1 MKRHTYATSASHAR
15 SQRSSWGRLR
25 GRDRTGAGAG
35 AAARAPLSG
44 GNHKSLG
51 AKPAQEQQAAGS
63 SSCGIKTV
71 SAADCL
77 PGREV
82 GIGWHNTFTHDL
94 FGQAWMQC
102 STQSGTGKR
111 KPSKLAQ
118 KLCTICKQ
126 LQFFLLFS
134 FSFSFSFSFAN
145 SHSATS
151 PVTSTRGE
159 AKRLLAFWPIVSL
172 LQTRTSTT
180 LESDWKRCLSVL
192 RAFASE
198 RAVKV

>member
-1 MKRHTYATSASHAR
+1 MQSRH
-15 SQRSSWGRLR
+15 RSSR
-25 GRDRTGAGAG
+25 
-35 AAARAPLSG
+35 
-44 GNHKSLG
+44 
-51 AKPAQEQQAAGS
+51 QQAA
-63 SSCGIKTV
+63 V
-71 SAADCL
+71 HAALKLSVLQIACL

-126 LQFFLLFS
+126 LQFFLLSLSLFPLPTPTLPLRRS
-134 FSFSFSFSFAN
+134 RR
-145 SHSATS
+145 H
-151 PVTSTRGE
+151 GE